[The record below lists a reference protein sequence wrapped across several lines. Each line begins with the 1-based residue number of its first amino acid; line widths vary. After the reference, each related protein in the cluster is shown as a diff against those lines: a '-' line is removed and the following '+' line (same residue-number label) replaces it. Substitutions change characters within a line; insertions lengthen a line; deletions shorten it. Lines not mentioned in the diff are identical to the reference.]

1 MRAMMRVPV
10 PMPVRLTLADQT
22 VVAIEALLAVLPA
35 GAALPCEDALAV
47 RFTVSRVTVRKALA
61 RLVARGMVGGGGRG
75 KRRVVVG
82 GVVAVSGMAGARPTV
97 VNWLSPVAETD
108 LVWSTRVGFEV
119 VRAVLGRK
127 GYVVVFRHM
136 PVLWGGRP
144 QRRLE
149 ALAAEAE
156 AAGWILYR
164 ATAVMQRWFEG
175 RGLPSLVVGPCHEG
189 VRLPA
194 VLADVEALG
203 RHAVAEAARRGHRHV
218 GFVVDDPAVAS
229 ASRTLDG
236 LRGGASGV
244 RVSVIRDDRTVSGL
258 REALLGALRSAGRP
272 TCLLVAEADAV
283 LAVAGLVREAGLR
296 VPEDVSLVVRDHEP
310 FLNRCVPE
318 FSRYQF
324 DWQRF
329 GRAVVQLL
337 ESVMGGGLGE
347 GTQRVLM
354 PEFIRG
360 ETLGRAAG
368 E

>member
-1 MRAMMRVPV
+1 MMRVPV

-35 GAALPCEDALAV
+35 GAVLPCEDALAV
-47 RFTVSRVTVRKALA
+47 RFSVSRVTVRKALA
-61 RLVARGMVGGGGRG
+61 RLVARGMVAGGGRG

-82 GVVAVSGMAGARPTV
+82 GAVGAGGKAGVRPTV
-97 VNWLSPVAETD
+97 VNWLSPVAETE
-108 LVWSTRVGFEV
+108 LVWSTREAFEV
-119 VRAVLGRK
+119 VRTVLGRK
-127 GYVVVFRHM
+127 GYVVVFRHL

-144 QRRLE
+144 QRSLE
-149 ALAAEAE
+149 ALEAE
-156 AAGWILYR
+156 ADKEPAGWILYR

-229 ASRTLDG
+229 ASRTLEG
-236 LRGGASGV
+236 LLGGALGV
-244 RVSVIRDDRTVSGL
+244 RISVIRDDGTVSGL
-258 REALLGALRSAGRP
+258 REELHGALRSAGRP

-310 FLNRCVPE
+310 FLNRSVPE

-337 ESVMGGGLGE
+337 ESVMGGGPGD

-360 ETLGRAAG
+360 ETLARAAV